1 MKKKLWISLAL
12 LLVIPGL
19 LFTVSC
25 AKKAVKVEPSA
36 AVTEPSE
43 KSAEEKVAEEE
54 AQEVARKAAEEEEV
68 QEVAR
73 KAAVEEEKK
82 KKELIEEEK
91 VKAAEE
97 EKAKVAEEEKVK
109 AAEKAV
115 KEEEAKLEKIATQ
128 NQFMYEDIYFEFDKA
143 TLLPMALDILKK
155 KAEHL
160 YNNPGITI
168 VIEGHCDERGT
179 NEYNLAL
186 GDRRAESAKSFLVDL
201 GILPSRLTTVSYGE
215 ERPVDPNHNR
225 EAWAKN
231 RRAHFVVE

>member
-36 AVTEPSE
+36 AATEPSE

-54 AQEVARKAAEEEEV
+54 AQEVARKVAEEEA
-68 QEVAR
+68 QEVAK

>member
-36 AVTEPSE
+36 AATEPSE

-54 AQEVARKAAEEEEV
+54 AQEVAK
-68 QEVAR
+68 

-82 KKELIEEEK
+82 KQELIEEEK

-97 EKAKVAEEEKVK
+97 EKAK

-215 ERPVDPNHNR
+215 ERPVDSNHNR